1 MKYLATLL
9 FVLWSLNIHAQV
21 EIVAETNTEKNV
33 ALMAINKDV
42 IPYTIRLEFDK
53 LGNLESPDG
62 NVIYAVANPGK
73 TNLVK
78 LKSPYLNGSTSFNYN
93 SKIFKGSYLPNE
105 VPSYHYLIPVE
116 EGKKVSFMP
125 FTGKK
130 SSNYEVGISK
140 VYEGVE
146 FYFEK
151 ASAICA
157 PRKGIITEI
166 KMDSEKILED
176 PDNPNL
182 ESFIEIYHQD
192 GTFSRL
198 SGLMESTGKIQVG
211 QVVFPGQALA
221 ESLPMPNG
229 QGFHLK
235 MTQSGWYMEFGY
247 LVWISFPVIL
257 TNGQKK
263 IPSNSTVTNFTTS
276 HPEELVTLEM
286 DKKEVKNYF
295 KK

>member
-1 MKYLATLL
+1 MKSLATILL
-9 FVLWSLNIHAQV
+9 FLSSFIVHAQV

-33 ALMAINKDV
+33 ILIAINKNV
-42 IPYTIRLEFDK
+42 IPYTIRLQFDK

-93 SKIFKGSYLPNE
+93 SQIFKGGYLPYQ
-105 VPSYHYLIPVE
+105 VPSYHYLIPIE
-116 EGKKVSFMP
+116 EGQKVGFMP
-125 FTGKK
+125 FKDKK
-130 SSNYEVGISK
+130 PNNSEVGISK
-140 VYEGVE
+140 AYQGVE
-146 FYFEK
+146 FYFEN
-151 ASAICA
+151 AAVICA

-166 KMDSEKILED
+166 KIDSEKILKD

-182 ESFIEIYHQD
+182 ENFIEIYHQD

-229 QGFHLK
+229 QGFQLK

-263 IPSNSTVTNFTTS
+263 IPSNSTATNFTTS